1 MTLQTVVLAGG
12 LGTRM
17 RPATETV
24 PKALL
29 PVAGRP
35 FADWQLEL
43 LAARGVRHV
52 LLCVGH
58 LGEQVEAHVG
68 DGSRWGLSVRYS
80 HEEGG
85 LLGTGG
91 ALRLAR
97 ERNLLDEE
105 FFVLYG
111 DSYLQVDFHE
121 VAAAFRDSGAPALM
135 TVWRDEGRLEAVNA
149 CFDGR
154 MVTVYDK
161 RTARPGMAF
170 VDFGLSVLSR
180 RVVETRT
187 GDGFCDLA
195 DVFATLSRDGLLA
208 GHEVA
213 ERFYEIGSPAG
224 LADLERHL
232 ASAGTRRP

>member
-17 RPATETV
+17 RPATEKV

-35 FADWQLEL
+35 FVDWQLEL
-43 LAARGVRHV
+43 LAARGVRRV

-58 LGEQVEAHVG
+58 LGEQIEAHVG
-68 DGSRWGLSVRYS
+68 DGSRWGLSVCYS
-80 HEEGG
+80 REDGG

-97 ERNLLDEE
+97 ERDLLDEE

-111 DSYLQVDFHE
+111 DSYLPVDFDQ
-121 VAAAFRDSGAPALM
+121 VAAAFRRSGGAALM
-135 TVWRDEGRLEAVNA
+135 TLFRNEGRLEASNA

-161 RTARPGMAF
+161 RTPRPDMAF

-180 RVVETRT
+180 WVVETRT
-187 GDGFCDLA
+187 GEGFCDLA
-195 DVFATLSRDGLLA
+195 DVFAALSRDGLLA

-213 ERFYEIGSPAG
+213 ERFYEVGSPAG

-232 ASAGTRRP
+232 ASAGTRQP